1 MIELQNVSVIYSGD
15 RTALCNVSL
24 QIEKGE
30 FVFLVGATGSGKS
43 TLLKLLYHEELP
55 TTGSVIV
62 AGTDIARMK
71 PREVPFLR
79 RRMGIVFQDY
89 GLLPNKTVFENVA
102 YALRVIGATRREIR
116 RKVPEALGQVGLAH
130 RCDAFPNQLSGGEQ
144 QRVAIARALVNN
156 PAILVAD
163 EPTGNLDPDTSMGIV
178 SIINEINERG
188 TTVIVATH
196 DKHIVDTAKRR
207 VIALDRG
214 MLIRDDR
221 QGDYVGDSNGA
232 GVEMVE
238 AVVLHA
244 NVADEEA
251 VANG

>member
-1 MIELQNVSVIYSGD
+1 MIELHNVSVIYSGD

-24 QIEKGE
+24 QIDKGE

-55 TTGSVIV
+55 TTGRVIV
-62 AGTDIARMK
+62 AGTDVARMK
-71 PREVPFLR
+71 PREVPYLR

-116 RKVPEALGQVGLAH
+116 RKVPEALSQVGLAQ
-130 RCDAFPNQLSGGEQ
+130 RFDAFPGQISGGEQ

-156 PAILVAD
+156 PAILIAD

-178 SIINEINERG
+178 TLLNEINERG

-196 DKHIVDTAKRR
+196 DKHIVDISKRR
-207 VIALDRG
+207 VIALDHG
-214 MLIRDDR
+214 QLVRDDR
-221 QGDYVGDSNGA
+221 QGAYIGENI
-232 GVEMVE
+232 VEVVD
-238 AVVLHA
+238 AVVI
-244 NVADEEA
+244 NADAEA
-251 VANG
+251 LAGQAAV